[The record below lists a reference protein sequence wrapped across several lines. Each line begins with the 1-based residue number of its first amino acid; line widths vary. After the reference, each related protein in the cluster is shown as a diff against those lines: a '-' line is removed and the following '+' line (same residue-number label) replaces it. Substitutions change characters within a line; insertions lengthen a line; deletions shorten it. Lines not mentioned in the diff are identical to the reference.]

1 MKITTYWYN
10 RKDNW
15 KPTKR
20 YILIFNTFTDSKVI
34 SISISQYDN
43 WKDCMDES
51 VELDSMYKTHKLPI
65 EKKEF
70 FIGASKKNRMNKSE
84 RIKTIYDFSDN
95 RSWWGYIILDMHDCK
110 CLKVGGYGFRFYVSK
125 RISTSESINVIKNTK
140 HINNS
145 VYILDYFFRDTNVC
159 PDEYEFDGI
168 EEYEGWIQY
177 RWGDGKNAINY
188 VKPPK
193 TKSINKKIVSEIDG
207 YDIETGGLDDYFKY
221 ESLENKF
228 SDLINKETYKRLM
241 EKYN

>member
-34 SISISQYDN
+34 SMSISQYDN

-51 VELDSMYKTHKLPI
+51 VELDSMYKTHQLPI

-70 FIGASKKNRMNKSE
+70 FIGASKKNRQNKTE
-84 RIKTIYDFSDN
+84 RIKTIYDFSNN
-95 RSWWGYIILDMHDCK
+95 RSWWGYIILDIEDCK
-110 CLKVGGYGFRFYVSK
+110 CIKVGGYGFKFYVSK
-125 RISTSESINVIKNTK
+125 RISNSESINIIKNTK

-145 VYILDYFFRDTNVC
+145 FYMLDYFFRDTNVC
-159 PDEYEFDGI
+159 PDDYEFDGI

-188 VKPPK
+188 VKPVK
-193 TKSINKKIVSEIDG
+193 QKSINKKSVSEIDG
-207 YDIETGGLDDYFKY
+207 YDIETGGLDNYFKY

>member
-1 MKITTYWYN
+1 MKIVTYWYN

-34 SISISQYDN
+34 SMSISQYDN

-70 FIGASKKNRMNKSE
+70 FIGASKKNRYNKSE

-95 RSWWGYIILDMHDCK
+95 RSWWGYIILDMKDCK
-110 CLKVGGYGFRFYVSK
+110 CIKVGGYGFRFYVSK
-125 RISTSESINVIKNTK
+125 RISNTESINIIKTIK

-145 VYILDYFFRDTNVC
+145 PYMLDYFFRDTNVC
-159 PDEYEFDGI
+159 PDEYEFNGI

-193 TKSINKKIVSEIDG
+193 PTKKKISIG
-207 YDIETGGLDDYFKY
+207 YDIETEGLDDCFNDYKY